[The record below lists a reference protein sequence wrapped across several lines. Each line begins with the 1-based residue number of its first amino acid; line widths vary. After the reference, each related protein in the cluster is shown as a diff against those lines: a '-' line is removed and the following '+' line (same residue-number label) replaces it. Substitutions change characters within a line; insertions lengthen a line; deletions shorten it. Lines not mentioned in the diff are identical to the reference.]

1 MSTTPIPVPKT
12 LTVFA
17 PDGTQ
22 GNIPA
27 ENVQA
32 AVAAGGKV
40 GVHIFDPDG
49 NEGFVPHD
57 QLPAAIKAGATFV
70 PKQALNANPGDP
82 QGGVIDSAI
91 RFGSGLLG
99 AGKDAALGLYHAVQ
113 NSKDPGDML
122 NNLVVQPQV
131 NAYKQGAQMLNQAR
145 DTGDV
150 VQGVR
155 GLGHVIA
162 SAVPMVGPAIT
173 GTADAMLPQIDK
185 GNYAGALGTGVG
197 NAALAYLGGKAAGA
211 LEGDSIVPGQNY
223 NTSHAAAFEGLT
235 AKANGMGPNFI
246 PQNLTSDALSP
257 IRQSAADMIANG
269 NPTEQAV
276 AQAATAR
283 GTSPLDRL
291 GAVHTVI
298 QKSLS
303 DLEAQHAPV
312 LQQVAQTPVDMTPIQ
327 KGLQAQIKP
336 GMSSADIAGINDLIQ
351 RSGQITNLGDLN
363 SFRQIMNEEASP
375 SYRQTPTRAGQAS
388 APQQVA
394 TDAANAVRNHYFDQM
409 QQATGTDF
417 QPLKAQESKLLTTK
431 EAIER
436 MQSPEA
442 KAEATFN
449 APSTVKES
457 LGNIANIIK
466 EPRATVTQ
474 TILRESPATRA
485 AMLIR
490 KSLTNLPDP
499 TTPTPQGTVIPPS
512 NAPQLPANAT
522 PQTLTPQ
529 PPAPSPAPQPSL
541 TGQYQ
546 SLLPNPQGQ
555 LSATNLRSLL
565 ETSSQPLELPA
576 STNAPNVAQ
585 APSTS
590 YPALNEATA
599 RTRVNPTQ
607 FSNPEVIPPSGA
619 RPVTPSGQVMTP
631 IQRFLNAGELD
642 PSITNPSV
650 DDLKRAIAGMRKKR
664 GK

>member
-70 PKQALNANPGDP
+70 PKQAPNANQGEP

-99 AGKDAALGLYHAVQ
+99 AGKDAAIGIYHAVQ

-122 NNLVVQPQV
+122 KNLVVQPQV

-211 LEGDSIVPGQNY
+211 LAGDSIVPGQNY
-223 NTSHAAAFEGLT
+223 TPSHASAFEGLT

-257 IRQSAADMIANG
+257 IRQSASDMIANG

-336 GMSSADIAGINDLIQ
+336 GMSSADIAGINDLIH

-457 LGNIANIIK
+457 LGNLANIIK

-490 KSLTNLPDP
+490 KSLTNLPEP
-499 TTPTPQGTVIPPS
+499 TPPNPQGTVIPPS

-522 PQTLTPQ
+522 PQILTPQ

-541 TGQYQ
+541 PGQPQ
-546 SLLPNPQGQ
+546 SLLANPQGQ
-555 LSATNLRSLL
+555 LSAANLRNLL
-565 ETSSQPLELPA
+565 ATSSQPLELPA

-585 APSTS
+585 IPSTS

-650 DDLKRAIAGMRKKR
+650 DDLKRAIAGMRKKH

>member
-70 PKQALNANPGDP
+70 PKQAPNANPGEP

-99 AGKDAALGLYHAVQ
+99 AGKDAAVGLYRAVQ

-122 NNLVVQPQV
+122 NSLVVQPQV

-185 GNYAGALGTGVG
+185 GNYAGALGAGVG

-211 LEGDSIVPGQNY
+211 LAGDSIVPGQNY
-223 NTSHAAAFEGLT
+223 NPSHAAAFEGLT

-269 NPTEQAV
+269 NPAEQAV

-449 APSTVKES
+449 APSTVKQS
-457 LGNIANIIK
+457 LGNLANIIK

-490 KSLTNLPDP
+490 KSLTNLPEP
-499 TTPTPQGTVIPPS
+499 TPPNPQGTVIPPS
-512 NAPQLPANAT
+512 NAPQLPANAAPPTIQGT
-522 PQTLTPQ
+522 PVPNSVPL
-529 PPAPSPAPQPSL
+529 ASL
-541 TGQYQ
+541 
-546 SLLPNPQGQ
+546 P
-555 LSATNLRSLL
+555 
-565 ETSSQPLELPA
+565 
-576 STNAPNVAQ
+576 
-585 APSTS
+585 
-590 YPALNEATA
+590 TA
-599 RTRVNPTQ
+599 
-607 FSNPEVIPPSGA
+607 
-619 RPVTPSGQVMTP
+619 
-631 IQRFLNAGELD
+631 IQRILAL
-642 PSITNPSV
+642 T
-650 DDLKRAIAGMRKKR
+650 R
-664 GK
+664 GNS